1 MARHALFGGLVVDEN
16 DDPVPVVI
24 VGDEAFYV
32 VDGWDFA
39 FFGCDFEAD
48 EDCFFELTNAFTGDT
63 EKLADLFE
71 RFFAIKKTKTTRD
84 DFALAVLVDD
94 FQDVL
99 DG

>member
-1 MARHALFGGLVVDEN
+1 LDTADAAVFGEVADN
-16 DDPVPVVI
+16 
-24 VGDEAFYV
+24 EAFYV